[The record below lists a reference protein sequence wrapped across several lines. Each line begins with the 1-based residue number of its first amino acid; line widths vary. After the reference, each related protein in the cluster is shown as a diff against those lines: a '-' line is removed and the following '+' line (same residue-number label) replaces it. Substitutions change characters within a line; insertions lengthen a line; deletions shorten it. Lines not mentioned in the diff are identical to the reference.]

1 MKDEM
6 APMATSCTQLT
17 FEKEQLKQ
25 EESMS
30 IQKLVAKYM
39 KEQENMVI
47 MSFKEQQDNL
57 PSTL

>member
-1 MKDEM
+1 M

-39 KEQENMVI
+39 MEQENTVI